1 MRIMNNLL
9 ADRQIRSTAKLAA
22 LLCASLTLSLTI
34 SNRTEAINSA
44 QMQTKPTA
52 PSEKSQI
59 APEIGESKPL
69 LLAISI
75 YSSRK
80 SITRL
85 EEADRFYTQGNL
97 QAAEKIYRE
106 VKPAFNS
113 SDVGLKAITDPEQL
127 SGAPKVY
134 WREGES
140 GLKSKFEVQ
149 SLTSLRLLTEN
160 YPEFIP
166 GHIKYAEALQIWK
179 QSEKSSHPKPVE
191 VLERGTSLYPDRT
204 DLLDAK
210 VAAILASDAI
220 SSPLEASIALRQFA
234 ITYPDRPE
242 SSKYR
247 KLADDYLTQFRA
259 ELQKQQV
266 VGAIFGDSRS
276 VLQMTL
282 GESAFGKLV
291 ADREKQKKVLIDD
304 PVIVN
309 YVNTIGQKLARRM
322 GRDEFEYEFYVVK
335 DDSINATAYPGGKI
349 FINTGAIDASTSE
362 AVLAG
367 LIAHEISHSVL
378 SHGLLKEVEAAK
390 GSLFKG
396 LINILGDDTYDGL
409 LLGVS
414 RGNERQADILGTRVL
429 AGAGYAADGLHSLM
443 LILRERSGGAP
454 TKWLDSHPAPIERV
468 RYLEEMITRNGY
480 NRYAYEGVA
489 SHNKIRN
496 RLKQIL
502 AGETPSDKEDSTP
515 LEQDDSKVA
524 ASTVEPSNSQAA
536 AQSVTGKQA
545 LVVGQTKKDIVV
557 KIDGAYV
564 SSNSFKAN
572 LTIENNSGDTFT
584 FVPGFARVV
593 NSGTGQKL
601 KSAINIKSGSV
612 SISPGGKVTAELL
625 VFGHRWNGSGK
636 QELLL
641 ELKEGSV
648 GVRVFR
654 LAF

>member
-1 MRIMNNLL
+1 MRTPSNLL
-9 ADRQIRSTAKLAA
+9 AHKQVKPTANLAT
-22 LLCASLTLSLTI
+22 LLCIGLSLSLTTF
-34 SNRTEAINSA
+34 NRAEAINSSLS
-44 QMQTKPTA
+44 QQPIL
-52 PSEKSQI
+52 PVQKSQVV
-59 APEIGESKPL
+59 PKIGEGRPI
-69 LLAISI
+69 LLARNI
-75 YSSRK
+75 YSSRE
-80 SITRL
+80 SIRRL

-97 QAAEKIYRE
+97 VAAEKIYRE

-113 SDVGLKAITDPEQL
+113 SDIGLKPITDPQQL

-134 WREGES
+134 WREAEG
-140 GLKSKFEVQ
+140 GMKSKFEVK

-179 QSEKSSHPKPVE
+179 QPEKSSHPKPVE

-204 DLLDAK
+204 DLLEAK
-210 VAAILASDAI
+210 VAAIITTDTI

-234 ITYPDRPE
+234 ITYPDHPD
-242 SSKYR
+242 SAKYR
-247 KLADDYLTQFRA
+247 KQADDYLNEFRA
-259 ELQKQQV
+259 EMQKQQM
-266 VGAIFGDSRS
+266 VGALFGDSRS
-276 VLQMTL
+276 VLQMKL
-282 GESAFGKLV
+282 GESAFGKLL
-291 ADREKQKKVLIDD
+291 ADQRKQKVALIDD

-335 DDSINATAYPGGKI
+335 DDAIDARAYPGGKI
-349 FINTGAIDASTSE
+349 FINTGAIEASTSE

-396 LINILGDDTYDGL
+396 LIGILGEDIYDGL

-443 LILRERSGGAP
+443 LILRERGGNAP

-480 NRYAYEGVA
+480 NRYAYEGVE

-502 AGETPSDKEDSTP
+502 AGQTPSDKEDSTP
-515 LEQDDSKVA
+515 PEQDDSKVA
-524 ASTVEPSNSQAA
+524 ASTVNPSST
-536 AQSVTGKQA
+536 SVTGQQT
-545 LVVGQTKKDIVV
+545 LTVGQTKKDIVV
-557 KIDGAYV
+557 KLDGVYV
-564 SSNSFKAN
+564 SSNSFRAN
-572 LTIENNSGDTFT
+572 LVIENNSSDTFT
-584 FVPGFARVV
+584 FVPGFAKVL
-593 NSGTGQKL
+593 NTSSGAKL
-601 KSAINIKSGSV
+601 KSALNIKSGSV
-612 SISPGGKVTAELL
+612 SVSPGGATKAELV
-625 VFGHRWNGSGK
+625 VFGHHWNGSGK